1 MIRAMRTAASGMNAQ
16 KLNVDNITNNLANV
30 NTTGFKKA
38 KLEFQDLLYQSYRM
52 AGGTSQVGAEIPV
65 ELQIGYGSRAVASQR
80 IFSQGSLNQ
89 TNGTLDIAI
98 DGDGFIPVDL
108 PDGTEAYTRDGA
120 LKLSRE
126 GELVTSDGYL
136 LRAAIAIPAEAMEI
150 SIGVDGTVSIRNAGE
165 TEVTDLG
172 QITLVKFLN
181 PAGLHALGRNLYMQS
196 TASGDPIEGIPGED
210 GLGQT
215 RQGFLEMSNVET
227 VEEMVNLIIAQRAY
241 EINSKAIQSA
251 EEMIT
256 IANNL
261 KR

>member
-30 NTTGFKKA
+30 NTTGFKKS

-52 AGGTSQVGAEIPV
+52 AGATSQVGAEIPV
-65 ELQIGYGSRAVASQR
+65 ELQIGYGVRAVATQR
-80 IFSQGSLNQ
+80 LFSQGVLTQ
-89 TNGTLDIAI
+89 TYGSFDIAI

-108 PDGTEAYTRDGA
+108 PNGIEAYTRDGA
-120 LKLSRE
+120 LKVSRD
-126 GELVTSDGYL
+126 GDLVTSDGYL
-136 LRAAIAIPAEAMEI
+136 ITAAITIPSEAVDV
-150 SIGVDGTVSIRNAGE
+150 SIGVDGTVTIRNAGE
-165 TEVTDLG
+165 TEVTDIG
-172 QITLVKFLN
+172 QITLMKFLN
-181 PAGLHALGRNLYMQS
+181 PAGLKAEGSNLYIQT

-210 GLGQT
+210 GLGQI
-215 RQGFLEMSNVET
+215 RQGFLELSNVET

-241 EINSKAIQSA
+241 EMNSKAIQTA
-251 EEMIT
+251 EEMSQ